1 MRNRKVWGGNYAFN
15 KLCIIYMLR
24 YKPIGIEVADVVEGC
39 GDEERDIFFFLL

>member
-1 MRNRKVWGGNYAFN
+1 MKKYGGGNYVFN
-15 KLCIIYMLR
+15 KLCIIYILR